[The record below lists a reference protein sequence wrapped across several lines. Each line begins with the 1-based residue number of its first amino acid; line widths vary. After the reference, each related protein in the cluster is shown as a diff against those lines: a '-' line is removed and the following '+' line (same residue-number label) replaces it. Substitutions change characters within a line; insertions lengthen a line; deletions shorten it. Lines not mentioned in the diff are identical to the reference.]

1 MRTKVQ
7 DTIRK
12 LFEDIPGLRISVLA
26 HGDYCDAGR
35 SYVTQFVDLTENQ
48 DKLVQFVKNVRKI
61 RYITYHYVY
70 NFVHNIFRGKKKQY
84 KFGVLF
90 SINL

>member
-26 HGDYCDAGR
+26 HGDYCDAATK
-35 SYVTQFVDLTENQ
+35 YVTQFVDLTENQ
-48 DKLVQFVKNVRKI
+48 DKLVQFVKNVRKCRFDTLPI
-61 RYITYHYVY
+61 IDGAIIMFTIFSR
-70 NFVHNIFRGKKKQY
+70 NIFQGK
-84 KFGVLF
+84 
-90 SINL
+90 

>member
-1 MRTKVQ
+1 MSLFQVRTKVQ

-61 RYITYHYVY
+61 IMFTILFTIY
-70 NFVHNIFRGKKKQY
+70 
-84 KFGVLF
+84 FGENR
-90 SINL
+90 SRINSVFYFL